1 MKNQLFCIAAAA
13 CCLTSMAS
21 AALKVGDDAPK
32 VRVSSWAQGDGVK
45 EFEGDKVYIV
55 EFWATWCG
63 PCVAVIPHINDLYK
77 KHKEAGLVVVG
88 QNLGEDAATVSKFVK
103 GMVGKMTYNVAVD
116 DKSDGGWM
124 GKNWLTAAGQ
134 NGIPCAFVVSK
145 KGKIAYIGHPMS
157 MKESLLEGLLA
168 EPSTKTPG
176 DPPAPAANAAPSAK
190 AIELATRAQA
200 EINAG
205 KLDEAEATI
214 AQLHEALS
222 ANLGY
227 IGGLMELDLLLAKQQ
242 LDGVLELSKL
252 LCEDYARNPAVLAAI
267 SGRLIS
273 RPDASAALQAAA
285 ERIATPLSA
294 NPGATQGYAL
304 SALARI
310 AFLKGDKAQAQELQ
324 KKALSSLP
332 KTEESAAKATL
343 ESYQ

>member
-13 CCLTSMAS
+13 CCLTSIAS

-77 KHKEAGLVVVG
+77 KHKAAGLVVVG

-103 GMVGKMTYNVAVD
+103 GMAGKMTYNVAVD

-124 GKNWLTAAGQ
+124 GKNWL
-134 NGIPCAFVVSK
+134 
-145 KGKIAYIGHPMS
+145 
-157 MKESLLEGLLA
+157 
-168 EPSTKTPG
+168 
-176 DPPAPAANAAPSAK
+176 AAPSAK

-242 LDGVLELSKL
+242 LDDALELSKL
-252 LCEDYARNPAVLAAI
+252 LCEDYSRNHAVLAAI

-273 RPDASAALQAAA
+273 RPDAPAALQAAA